1 MPVADAIHTITRR
14 CTRRCSHHRL
24 KSTRPLRHLVVAV
37 TCPAYDFQSLM
48 TSYSDI
54 ARSDLK
60 QKVVIA
66 AGSSTA
72 NTLML
77 LGIVGENGGSI
88 DAMDS
93 AFNVVS
99 AAKLMR

>member
-1 MPVADAIHTITRR
+1 
-14 CTRRCSHHRL
+14 
-24 KSTRPLRHLVVAV
+24 
-37 TCPAYDFQSLM
+37 M

-77 LGIVGENGGSI
+77 LGIGGENGGSI